1 LTLKNLAPFFASDD
15 ADDII
20 AAFVAIPQGPL
31 RVAVVAHI
39 KSLAAVT
46 APIPEPEA
54 IPLYDPDWRKKLL
67 QDGPISESIA
77 GRVAERHFAGM
88 APSKIA
94 RVEGIPVEDVKR
106 YIEDAKAA
114 QEPKA
119 PKAPKAPKETKTAPR
134 RRYEGATSVKDFSP
148 EIRTQIKQHAV
159 GLRLE
164 GVAPSVIAAR
174 LTRSFGKP
182 IDGQLV
188 HNAVFEAKT
197 KKELP
202 KELPPITVTKD
213 DGVTMID
220 LPIWLPERELAQA

>member
-1 LTLKNLAPFFASDD
+1 MTLKNLAPFFASDD

-39 KSLAAVT
+39 KSLAVVT
-46 APIPEPEA
+46 VPPPEA
-54 IPLYDPDWRKKLL
+54 EPVPLYDPNWRKKLL

-106 YIEDAKAA
+106 YIDDAKAA

-119 PKAPKAPKETKTAPR
+119 PKAPKETKTAKETKPAAR
-134 RRYEGATSVKDFSP
+134 RRYDGATSVKDFSP

-159 GLRLE
+159 GLRLQ

-197 KKELP
+197 KNEVP

-220 LPIWLPERELAQA
+220 LPQRELAQA